1 MRSYRKPTTSAV
13 EHIDVLVVGAGPAGL
28 ATAISMARHGVS
40 PVVVERHPGTS
51 IFPRATFV
59 STRTMEVLRSWGLD
73 EDVRAGGMDI
83 RPEMSVSATLVDRR
97 HTVVPMGVPSADDL
111 RSISPTAPCLC
122 PQDHLEPVLAE
133 HLRRL
138 GGELLFDTEV
148 VSLDQDATGVT
159 VSLRD
164 RRTDTVRTLRAEYVV
179 AADGARSA
187 IRTGLGLRMEGPD
200 NLGAFVSTLFRADLW
215 DTLDERRC
223 ALYRIETPEA
233 AGVLLPTSSGGR
245 WVYGREWHPELGEQL
260 TDYTVERCTELIRVA
275 TGLPE
280 LQLEVLAVQTFE
292 FAAQVAERSREG
304 RVFLVGDAAH
314 RMTPVA
320 GMGMNTAFLDGHNL
334 GWKLAW
340 TVQGRGGETLL
351 DSYQAE
357 RRPVGVRNT
366 LRSMGDSSRSIADG
380 LANDLG
386 VRYRSEVIQH
396 SPVDVDDVGEFRQSA
411 RPGDRAPHVEICRGG
426 RRQSTHDLFGAQ
438 LTLLLGAGGDAWK
451 RAAADAETGV
461 PLVSLRC
468 GADFEDPTGSF
479 HDMYGIGSDGAV
491 LIRPDGHIAWHS
503 HAVTADPLTTL
514 RSAITGCL
522 GTAPRRNASALR
534 R

>member
-1 MRSYRKPTTSAV
+1 MVSTV

-28 ATAISMARHGVS
+28 ATAISLARHGIS

-73 EDVRAGGMDI
+73 EEVRAGGMDI
-83 RPEMSVSATLVDRR
+83 RPEMSVSATLADRR
-97 HTVVPMGVPSADDL
+97 HTVVPMGVPSVDDL
-111 RSISPTAPCLC
+111 RSISPTTPCLC

-133 HLRRL
+133 HLRLL

-148 VSLDQDATGVT
+148 VSLDQDARGVT

-164 RRTDTVRTLRAEYVV
+164 RRTGIVRTLRAGYVV
-179 AADGARSA
+179 AADGAGSA

-200 NLGAFVSTLFRADLW
+200 NLGDFVSTLFRADLW

-223 ALYRIETPEA
+223 ALYRIETPQA
-233 AGVLLPTSSGGR
+233 AGVLLPTSAGDR
-245 WVYGREWHPELGEQL
+245 WVYGRSWHPELGEQL
-260 TDYTVERCTELIRVA
+260 ADYTVERCTELIRAA
-275 TGLPE
+275 TGLPD
-280 LQLEVLAVQTFE
+280 LQLEILAVQTFE
-292 FAAQVAERSREG
+292 FAAQVAERSRDG

-314 RMTPVA
+314 RMTPVG

-340 TVQGRGGETLL
+340 TVQGWGGEALL

-380 LANDLG
+380 LADDLG
-386 VRYRSEVIQH
+386 VRYRSEVIQQT
-396 SPVDVDDVGEFRQSA
+396 PVEEGDIGEYRQSA
-411 RPGDRAPHVEICRGG
+411 RPGDRAPHVEICRGS
-426 RRQSTHDLFGAQ
+426 RRLSAHDLFGAH
-438 LTLLLGAGGDAWK
+438 LTLLTGAEGDAW
-451 RAAADAETGV
+451 AAAAAEAVKGV
-461 PLVSLRC
+461 PLVSLQC
-468 GADFEDPTGSF
+468 DADFEDPTGTF
-479 HDMYGIGSDGAV
+479 HDSYGIGPDGAV

-503 HAVTADPLTTL
+503 HAVTTDPQTTL
-514 RSAITGCL
+514 RAAITGCI
-522 GTAPRRNASALR
+522 G
-534 R
+534 